1 MNDRATVPSAGLDD
15 DIAWPEDA
23 VEVARIGEAW
33 GIQGGFKVQPFS
45 GDPQALFCTKRW
57 FLRPAEVQPGVAVR
71 PAAAGKTPAAKT
83 AKPSAAPAVA
93 RLSAPRTLRIKNAR
107 EQGDTIV
114 ATADGITDRNGAEV
128 LRGARVFVSRS
139 AFPTPDSD
147 EFYWID
153 LLGLTVVNRQDEV
166 LGTVADL
173 IDTGAHSVLRCVDE
187 ANTERLIPFVSAYI
201 DSVSLADKRI
211 VADWGLDY

>member
-1 MNDRATVPSAGLDD
+1 MNDRVAAPSLGLDD
-15 DIAWPEDA
+15 EVAWPEDA

-71 PAAAGKTPAAKT
+71 PVAK
-83 AKPSAAPAVA
+83 SAAPAVA
-93 RLSAPRTLRIKNAR
+93 RLSAPRTLKIKNAR